1 VARRRL
7 PAAGFADFDGFDA
20 WLRADPVNRD
30 DELLLLDR
38 LERGNIHDVVRGAGQ
53 QIQLTVWPEEFI
65 ISPDLAGAENV
76 IRPGRGHFDHHEG
89 NLPCRHSRH
98 DRIAMASGR

>member
-65 ISPDLAGAENV
+65 IS
-76 IRPGRGHFDHHEG
+76 HE
-89 NLPCRHSRH
+89 PCGCRKCHPPWSR
-98 DRIAMASGR
+98 AL